1 MRLNRDAESICRANQ
16 GLAAVQGAV
25 KERNLKYQE
34 LIAGERESPR
44 RAQPP
49 TAAHHGLCAVWLA
62 VLPRSLLCSHGLK
75 PTGRAPTEYFSLL
88 APQK

>member
-1 MRLNRDAESICRANQ
+1 MTSVLIQILPPYRASVSTYVDDLVGAMRLNRDAESILRANQ

-44 RAQPP
+44 RA
-49 TAAHHGLCAVWLA
+49 
-62 VLPRSLLCSHGLK
+62 
-75 PTGRAPTEYFSLL
+75 
-88 APQK
+88 